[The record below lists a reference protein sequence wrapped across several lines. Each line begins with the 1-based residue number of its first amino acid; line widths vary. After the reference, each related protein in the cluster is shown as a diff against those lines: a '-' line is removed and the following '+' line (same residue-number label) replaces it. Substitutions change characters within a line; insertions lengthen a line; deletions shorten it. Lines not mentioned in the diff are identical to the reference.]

1 MANGLVQF
9 GALVGVTY
17 ILKYRFKD
25 KRERER
31 GGAFRQST
39 PFGPERIRIHVKL
52 LCLWPLIKCPYHMS
66 S

>member
-31 GGAFRQST
+31 G
-39 PFGPERIRIHVKL
+39 PFGN
-52 LCLWPLIKCPYHMS
+52 PLHLDRRGSGSMLS
-66 S
+66 SYVYGH